1 MKMSM
6 GREQTEKATH
16 LKILGISNGKRK
28 NNSDSRDKRL
38 WKELKNCV
46 KSFPKSTHIF

>member
-6 GREQTEKATH
+6 GREQTDKTTH
-16 LKILGISNGKRK
+16 LKTLVISNGKRK
-28 NNSDSRDKRL
+28 NDSDSRDKRL
-38 WKELKNCV
+38 WKELKNHV

>member
-16 LKILGISNGKRK
+16 LKTLVISNGKEIITQRVGTRDCGK
-28 NNSDSRDKRL
+28 NSRI
-38 WKELKNCV
+38 V
-46 KSFPKSTHIF
+46 